1 MGLYESELSK
11 QIHLRN
17 KQRREWENMK
27 KAMKTNEENKRE
39 HFHNKQLILEKEQR
53 EENMEELRETEVS
66 KNLCTAMVRSA
77 NEEVEFI
84 LQKIVDVLQN
94 QNGK

>member
-39 HFHNKQLILEKEQR
+39 HFHNKQLILEKEKR

-66 KNLCTAMVRSA
+66 KNLCTAKVRST